1 MGSNLD
7 LEREKRFHKT
17 GKWFEGSSSANQ
29 KDLYLV
35 YGYVHIAED
44 EYNFDYAVPSCIIH
58 ICLVFYYHN
67 KSTQ

>member
-29 KDLYLV
+29 KDLYLTYLLPLLLILSLSATV
-35 YGYVHIAED
+35 FVAIA
-44 EYNFDYAVPSCIIH
+44 Y
-58 ICLVFYYHN
+58 
-67 KSTQ
+67 